1 MNRFAALI
9 SVLMFFLLAGCASTD
24 PRSAGSSVSA
34 GEEAAPVHFET
45 RTRVPL
51 LAPPDQSDG
60 DGLVETGF
68 QAGLGDELVEVRSR
82 YSMASGA
89 LVQSLGQ
96 GYEPGQ
102 SIPTQL
108 ARQSIEHSFRLSVPN
123 WLGAPVQVGFDQKE
137 ASVYTL
143 QGQQRQE
150 TSRAHL
156 EWNPEPVRFAV
167 EWTPP
172 RAMAV
177 AGHPFD
183 CLVEG
188 RVTLP
193 TEAVSAG
200 MASALDVSQSDCLVR
215 APDRGVN
222 ELPMQS
228 RGVSWRWGEGLN
240 NAIHMNRVEPLGT
253 GYGVSEMMAG
263 YELGLRQQHSFHGWQ
278 VEADVA
284 LRQSDSGRYGQ
295 QSDDESRWAVD
306 VMLRRQ
312 LQTIALTAR
321 WMQAKDPLW
330 FVPEASP
337 IGRER
342 LSLLLDFSSWL
353 TGLMPGVDAGMSTS
367 WEHSEDAAGQD
378 DNQFRWDFSLSW

>member
-1 MNRFAALI
+1 MC
-9 SVLMFFLLAGCASTD
+9 VLLAGCAGTE
-24 PRSAGSSVSA
+24 PRSTGSSVPS
-34 GEEAAPVHFET
+34 GEEPAPVRLEAS
-45 RTRVPL
+45 TRVPL
-51 LAPPDQSDG
+51 IAQAGRSDG
-60 DGLVETGF
+60 DGLVETDLR
-68 QAGLGDELVEVRSR
+68 AGLGDDLVEVRSR
-82 YSMASGA
+82 YSVASGA

-96 GYEPGQ
+96 GYEQGQ
-102 SIPTQL
+102 SLPTQL
-108 ARQSIEHSFRLSVPN
+108 ARQSIEHSFRLSVPG
-123 WLGAPVQVGFDQKE
+123 WLGAPVQIGFDQNE

-150 TSRAHL
+150 NSRAHL
-156 EWNPEPVRFAV
+156 AWNPAPVRFEV

-172 RAMAV
+172 RETAV
-177 AGHPFD
+177 AGNPFD
-183 CLVEG
+183 CLMEG
-188 RVTLP
+188 RVRLP
-193 TEAVSAG
+193 TEVVSAG
-200 MASALDVSQSDCLVR
+200 MSSALDVSQSDCLVR

-240 NAIHMNRVEPLGT
+240 NTIHMNRVELIGT

-263 YELGLRQQHSFHGWQ
+263 YELGMRQRHSFHGWQ

-284 LRQSDSGRYGQ
+284 LRQSDSGPYGHP
-295 QSDDESRWAVD
+295 SDEESRWAVD

-312 LQTIALTAR
+312 LQTFALTAR

-353 TGLMPGVDAGMSTS
+353 TRLMPGVDAGMSTS